1 MCLFPRVRSCN
12 LSYVFNRS
20 GRGKIMVRLLTSQ
33 LVVSDVMTGLF
44 PRFEPRLTPTVQ
56 LQTALTDGA
65 EECMKNHCDHRLLR
79 N

>member
-1 MCLFPRVRSCN
+1 
-12 LSYVFNRS
+12 
-20 GRGKIMVRLLTSQ
+20 MVRLLTSQ

-44 PRFEPRLTPTVQ
+44 PRLEPRLTPTVQ
-56 LQTALTDGA
+56 RQTALTDGA